1 MRIAKLKKELQKPE
15 NLSEINT
22 CLKSL
27 AIAKS
32 CQIPR
37 REVLVYYYDALRDY
51 PIELVDYACKEYV
64 KNCVYQKFPQIAEL
78 IQYIEPELKEKRIEL
93 TFYQNVLKDREKP
106 NVRYDNP
113 KYNKDTSSHIKNVL
127 PSINKG
133 T

>member
-1 MRIAKLKKELQKPE
+1 MLSSILACFFPDPSLLQPFWF
-15 NLSEINT
+15 
-22 CLKSL
+22 
-27 AIAKS
+27 
-32 CQIPR
+32 
-37 REVLVYYYDALRDY
+37 

-64 KNCVYQKFPQIAEL
+64 KHCVYQKFPQIAEL

-113 KYNKDTSSHIKNVL
+113 KYNKDTSSHIKDVL

-133 T
+133 TWYGNNKFNKSTPTYCRSY